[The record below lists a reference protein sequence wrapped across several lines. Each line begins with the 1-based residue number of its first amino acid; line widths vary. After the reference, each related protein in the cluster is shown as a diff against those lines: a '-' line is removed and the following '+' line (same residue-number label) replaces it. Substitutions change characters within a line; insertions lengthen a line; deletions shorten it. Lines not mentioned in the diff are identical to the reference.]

1 MGWSPLRLLIQPNSL
16 SWALS
21 AGATSQSVLTYEE
34 NQRAWTSFRVF
45 LSSQGYLKVFN
56 KGQYLR
62 VVNDQ
67 HLLFFNIGL
76 LTFSLMI
83 DQNGFVFSGL
93 FLFARQFIHFSKI
106 GSTQSMLNGGCGFD
120 DEFYVNF
127 LSLKQPMLS
136 LLPLFPAAL
145 VSMRSWFHRFEHLRQ
160 ISMRWVWVTYY
171 FSSPPHQ
178 LRHSFN

>member
-1 MGWSPLRLLIQPNSL
+1 MT
-16 SWALS
+16 WADLLS
-21 AGATSQSVLTYEE
+21 ACLFNPIAYHEPYLLEPHPNLYLHTKRISELERLSGFFYHLKDIWKSLIKDNISVSLMTTTS
-34 NQRAWTSFRVF
+34 SF
-45 LSSQGYLKVFN
+45 
-56 KGQYLR
+56 
-62 VVNDQ
+62 
-67 HLLFFNIGL
+67 GL

-83 DQNGFVFSGL
+83 DQNGFVFSGP

-160 ISMRWVWVTYY
+160 ISMRWV
-171 FSSPPHQ
+171 
-178 LRHSFN
+178 